1 MTHILP
7 FIFYIWKFMCIF
19 TYIFFRFVTQ
29 LLQEV
34 IYFVAMKENDPKKPD
49 PLDLVVSHP
58 NRERQK
64 LLREQNILK
73 QVN

>member
-1 MTHILP
+1 MVSFLQIS
-7 FIFYIWKFMCIF
+7 YEKFSL
-19 TYIFFRFVTQ
+19 FRFVTQ

-49 PLDLVVSHP
+49 PLDLKVSHP

-73 QVN
+73 QVKYIFN